1 HRLVCCAA
9 TLVLAGEALMLV
21 LASSPPAAAQGEC
34 EWFGTAPFCNGE
46 CPSGYSDTGQRQ
58 ACTTGHKVKCCRIQ
72 CGPKQGRNCRLTG
85 PRGGQV
91 CACDEFLK
99 FHVKN
104 DCKVEIEVQVEYEP
118 ATNTAT
124 GRGAWHTV
132 TRQVPA
138 GGSVELFQTNNRY
151 VYV

>member
-1 HRLVCCAA
+1 MAEAVTRSEPGCLRVVAIMRNALRQALHRLVRHAA

-72 CGPKQGRNCRLTG
+72 CAPKQGRNCRLTG

-104 DCKVEIEVQVEYEP
+104 DCKV
-118 ATNTAT
+118 
-124 GRGAWHTV
+124 
-132 TRQVPA
+132 
-138 GGSVELFQTNNRY
+138 
-151 VYV
+151 